1 METLVE
7 VAKEVREDPKYSERI
22 TEDPIMLGVDEF
34 AQEGVIIKLM
44 MKTVPEDVT
53 AIRRELLRRIKNRFD
68 EVGIGIRGEEPP
80 RKAV

>member
-1 METLVE
+1 
-7 VAKEVREDPKYSERI
+7 
-22 TEDPIMLGVDEF
+22 MLGVDEF

-68 EVGIGIRGEEPP
+68 EVGIGIRGKEPP
-80 RKAV
+80 QKEAAVSDL